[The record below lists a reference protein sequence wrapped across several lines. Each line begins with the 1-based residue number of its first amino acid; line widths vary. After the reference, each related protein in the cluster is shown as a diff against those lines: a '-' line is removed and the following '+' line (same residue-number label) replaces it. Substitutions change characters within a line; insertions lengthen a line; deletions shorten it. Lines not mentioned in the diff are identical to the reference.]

1 MASRQTQKRPGGE
14 TMASKDTMTLNM
26 GPQHP
31 ATHGVL
37 RIELDLDGETVIEA
51 RPVIGYLHTG
61 IEKNMEAKTYTQ
73 ALTMTDRM
81 DYLAPMSN
89 NLVYVSAVEKLM
101 ELEIPPRAEYIRVIM
116 TELTRLNSHLVWV
129 GTHAIDIGAMSMLL
143 YAFRERE
150 KITQMY
156 EFVSGVRMMSSYFR
170 VGGIAQDV
178 PKGFED
184 RVNDIL
190 KVLPG
195 KINEYEGL
203 LTENKIWR
211 NRTIGVGT
219 ISAEDA
225 IDAGLSG
232 PSLRGSGV
240 SWDLRKSKPYSYY
253 DKFEFDIPIG
263 KNGDVF
269 DRYTVRL
276 EEMRQSL
283 RIIRQALDGLPDGPV
298 MTSDRKVTPPPKA
311 EVLTGMEQL
320 IHHFKLVVHGFQPPP
335 GDVYFAIE
343 SPKGEIG
350 CYLVSDGTK
359 KPYRVHFRPPSF
371 VNISAFNKLV
381 AGRMVADVI
390 ACIGSIDIVLGE
402 IDR

>member
-1 MASRQTQKRPGGE
+1 MANKAKS
-14 TMASKDTMTLNM
+14 MILNM

-37 RIELDLDGETVIEA
+37 RVKLELDGETVVSA
-51 RPVIGYLHTG
+51 MPMIGYLHTG
-61 IEKNMEAKTYTQ
+61 IEKTMEAKTYTQ
-73 ALTMTDRM
+73 AITMTDRM

-101 ELEIPPRAEYIRVIM
+101 EVEVPARAEYVRVIM
-116 TELTRLNSHLVWV
+116 TELTRIASHLVWL
-129 GTHAIDIGAMSMLL
+129 GTHALDIGAMSMMM
-143 YAFRERE
+143 YCFRERE
-150 KITQMY
+150 KVLQMY

-170 VGGIAQDV
+170 VGGLA
-178 PKGFED
+178 
-184 RVNDIL
+184 NDIPAGFDERVEDIL
-190 KVLPG
+190 NTFPAKFD
-195 KINEYEGL
+195 EYEGL
-203 LTENKIWR
+203 LTNNRIWR
-211 NRTIGVGT
+211 KRTIGVGV
-219 ISAEDA
+219 ISGEDA

-240 SWDLRKSKPYSYY
+240 AWDVRKSNPYSFY
-253 DKFEFDIPIG
+253 DKFEFDIPTG

-269 DRYTVRL
+269 DRYQVRL

-283 RIIRQALDGLPDGPV
+283 RIVGQAVEGIPEGPYI
-298 MTSDRKVTPPPKA
+298 TEDRKIAMPPKEEA
-311 EVLTGMEQL
+311 LKGMEQL
-320 IHHFKLVVHGFQPPP
+320 IHKFKLVVHGFQPPE
-335 GDVYFAIE
+335 GDVYFSVE

-371 VNISAFNKLV
+371 VNISALNKLV
-381 AGRMVADVI
+381 KGEMIADVI
-390 ACIGSIDIVLGE
+390 ACIGTLDIVLGE

>member
-1 MASRQTQKRPGGE
+1 MI
-14 TMASKDTMTLNM
+14 LNM

-37 RIELDLDGETVIEA
+37 RIELELDGETVIEA
-51 RPVIGYLHTG
+51 RPIIGYLHTG
-61 IEKNMEAKTYTQ
+61 IEKNMEAKTYLQ

-81 DYLAPMSN
+81 DYLAPLSN
-89 NLVYVSAVEKLM
+89 NLVYVGAIEKLM
-101 ELEIPPRAEYIRVIM
+101 EIEIPPRAEYIRVIL
-116 TELTRLNSHLVWV
+116 TELTRLNSHLVWI
-129 GTHAIDIGAMSMLL
+129 GTHAIDLGAMSMLL

-156 EFVSGVRMMSSYFR
+156 EFVSGVRMMASYFR
-170 VGGIAQDV
+170 VGGLTQDV
-178 PKGFED
+178 PQGFDE
-184 RVNDIL
+184 RVRDIL
-190 KVLPG
+190 DTFPAR
-195 KINEYEGL
+195 IDEYEGL
-203 LTENKIWR
+203 LTNNRIWR

-219 ISAEDA
+219 ISVDDA

-232 PSLRGSGV
+232 PSLRGSGLA
-240 SWDLRKSKPYSYY
+240 WDIRKSNPYSCY

-263 KNGDVF
+263 KNGDCY
-269 DRYTVRL
+269 DRYLVRL

-283 RIIRQALDGLPDGPV
+283 RIIRQAIDGLPDGPV
-298 MTSDRKVTPPPKA
+298 RIEDRKITPPPKI

-320 IHHFKLVVHGFQPPP
+320 IHHFKLVVHGYHPPA

-350 CYLVSDGTK
+350 CYLVSDGSK

-381 AGRMVADVI
+381 AGRLVADVV
-390 ACIGSIDIVLGE
+390 ACIGSLDIVLGE